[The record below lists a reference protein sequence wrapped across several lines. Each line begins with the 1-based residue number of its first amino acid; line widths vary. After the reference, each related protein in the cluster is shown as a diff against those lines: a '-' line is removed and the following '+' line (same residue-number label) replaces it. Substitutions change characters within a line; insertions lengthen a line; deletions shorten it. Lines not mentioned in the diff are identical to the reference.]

1 MHNLEITQKLKIF
14 PAALALY
21 ALQVNLVLAVALQA
35 SGLNKPKELTLA
47 AVKSSNYETRGEGPW
62 VWWVARSYL
71 SQPPPDVVI
80 LGSSQMGSAIFSA
93 EAEHRGRNLGHLR

>member
-1 MHNLEITQKLKIF
+1 MHKLKAF

-21 ALQVNLVLAVALQA
+21 AIVNLVLGYFMQA
-35 SGLNKPKELTLA
+35 NALNKPKELTLK

-62 VWWVARSYL
+62 VWWVARTYL
-71 SQPPPDVVI
+71 SQPAPDVVL

-93 EAEHRGRNLGHLR
+93 EAEHRGANLDTCDERQVTRL